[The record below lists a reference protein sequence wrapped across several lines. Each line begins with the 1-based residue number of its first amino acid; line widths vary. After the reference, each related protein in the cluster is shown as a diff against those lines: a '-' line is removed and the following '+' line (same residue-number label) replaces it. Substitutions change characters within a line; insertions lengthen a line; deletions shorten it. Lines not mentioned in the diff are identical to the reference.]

1 MPAEPPEQRCP
12 EHLTQAWEGPW
23 GGLHLP
29 LHRDGQGGRV
39 GTHPLPPSRGQEVAS
54 PSQPPPAH
62 PSPAVCVAHPPLH
75 TQPLPTHAYPEPR
88 TSALWSAR
96 GHGRHVLGTAPAG
109 AQPPHT
115 HQEPHTHLL
124 SSLTVTGTHAAHAS
138 ASPQPGRTPRTGLG
152 LGRQERRRAQA
163 HSSPSSRPRWG
174 GAESPGS
181 GSFLQQG
188 IEVIDLCLG
197 ANSAQQGPWP
207 SPKPRGRPGRV
218 AKGGEDLALFVCLIR
233 TFP

>member
-109 AQPPHT
+109 AQPPTHT
-115 HQEPHTHLL
+115 RSHTPTSCRPSLSRARMPHMPRPPLSQAGRRGRASGWAGRRGGGLRPTAARAAGRGGGAPSHLVPAL
-124 SSLTVTGTHAAHAS
+124 F
-138 ASPQPGRTPRTGLG
+138 
-152 LGRQERRRAQA
+152 
-163 HSSPSSRPRWG
+163 SSRG
-174 GAESPGS
+174 
-181 GSFLQQG
+181 
-188 IEVIDLCLG
+188 
-197 ANSAQQGPWP
+197 
-207 SPKPRGRPGRV
+207 
-218 AKGGEDLALFVCLIR
+218 
-233 TFP
+233 